1 TSVLAESLGFRLH
14 HHCRYLP
21 AQSVGWDTF

>member
-1 TSVLAESLGFRLH
+1 ESLGFRLH

>member
-1 TSVLAESLGFRLH
+1 GFRLH